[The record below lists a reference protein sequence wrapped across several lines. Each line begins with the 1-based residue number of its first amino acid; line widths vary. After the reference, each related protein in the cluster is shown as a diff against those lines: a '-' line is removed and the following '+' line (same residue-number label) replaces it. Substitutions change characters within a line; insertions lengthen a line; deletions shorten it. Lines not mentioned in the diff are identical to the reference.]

1 MTKDLMIAQL
11 NLGSNGEEILK
22 ILDVLTSG
30 VDSDNDSEDS
40 VEQMIDF

>member
-11 NLGSNGEEILK
+11 KLGSNGEEILQ

-30 VDSDNDSEDS
+30 LDSDNDSEDS